1 MVAIFCFLHV
11 KGQKKRDLTFL
22 GKMKQLDLIG
32 TAILIPAVICLLLA
46 LQWGGTEY
54 PWNNSRIIG
63 LFVGFGAMILIF
75 IGVQIWKGDEGT
87 LPPRLFKNRNVLCA
101 MAFSCFF
108 GSAFFP
114 LIYYLSLYFQAI
126 QGDTAVE
133 AGVKILPLL
142 ISTVVTSVL
151 SGGLIS
157 AVGMYNPFALPSMV
171 LFTVGAGYY
180 SPLFFIPVRS
190 VMACPSII
198 MRAGRLWW

>member
-1 MVAIFCFLHV
+1 MVAIFCLLHI
-11 KGQKKRDLTFL
+11 KGQKKRDLGFL
-22 GKMKQLDLIG
+22 DKMKQLDLLG

-54 PWNNSRIIG
+54 PWSNSRIIG

-75 IGVQIWKGDEGT
+75 VGIQIWKGDEGT

-101 MAFSCFF
+101 MLFSGFF

-126 QGDTAVE
+126 QGDDAVE

-142 ISTVVTSVL
+142 ISTVLTSVL
-151 SGGLIS
+151 SGALIS
-157 AVGMYNPFALPSMV
+157 AVGRYNPFALPSML
-171 LFTVGAGYY
+171 LFTVGAG
-180 SPLFFIPVRS
+180 
-190 VMACPSII
+190 
-198 MRAGRLWW
+198 